1 MDLSPAEFD
10 ATTSEEF
17 DINAALVKSIG
28 LTPN

>member
-10 ATTSEEF
+10 AMTSEEF

-28 LTPN
+28 